1 MMLPGVLTMV
11 YIETTPSIAMYTHA
25 LLGEPSQCKSALGR
39 LTSTQHHGPAANHG
53 HGWIFWMLFTSREKL
68 DNIVDILDDN
78 FIIIYMSSH
87 SAIDKNP
94 ALSMHVVNLI
104 YHKLSSKAG
113 HISWH
118 KFESDSD
125 VVKLVITC
133 SWGRCPSFRD
143 TVRL

>member
-1 MMLPGVLTMV
+1 
-11 YIETTPSIAMYTHA
+11 
-25 LLGEPSQCKSALGR
+25 
-39 LTSTQHHGPAANHG
+39 
-53 HGWIFWMLFTSREKL
+53 MLFTSREKL

-113 HISWH
+113 HIS
-118 KFESDSD
+118 
-125 VVKLVITC
+125 
-133 SWGRCPSFRD
+133 
-143 TVRL
+143 